1 MKKNDIQK
9 LKGKNVN
16 ELRKDLIKTRESLVP
31 LLFEKVNGKIKNVQL
46 IREAKKK
53 IARMETFITL
63 KENE

>member
-9 LKGKNVN
+9 LKENNIN
-16 ELRKDLIKTRESLVP
+16 ELRKDLVKTRESLGK
-31 LLFEKVNGKIKNVQL
+31 LRFEKVNGKVKNMQL

-53 IARMETFITL
+53 IARIETFITL